1 MELVKILTIFIAIVL
16 SNNGFYGEIS
26 NTMGNLKELIVT
38 YQATVSHVLFLTRY
52 PKKKKKVSHVLSHHP
67 LGT

>member
-1 MELVKILTIFIAIVL
+1 MELVKILIIFIAIVL

-38 YQATVSHVLFLTRY
+38 YQATVSHVLTHY
-52 PKKKKKVSHVLSHHP
+52 PKKKKVSHVLSHHP